1 MFGNLG
7 YFLLISLS
15 LSLFLSPSRRLHQHH
30 SIINPAAAL
39 ICWLFTVAHRCC
51 LPLSH
56 PAERSA
62 EAITHRLKH
71 LKRYQG
77 VVIQAF
83 KTARNLH
90 SENFTVARNQD
101 KVCLLLSLMLGESC
115 RQQPKRDRKPEVARQ
130 LENYVLLIPIMG
142 PSTGHLDW
150 SLSPNHLEPF
160 SVRFSDK
167 ETGIQNGL
175 LLATRTVQ
183 MNFVRCRTSV
193 SIPCVLCSEK
203 R

>member
-1 MFGNLG
+1 MKHLPLFGNLG
-7 YFLLISLS
+7 YFFLTSLS
-15 LSLFLSPSRRLHQHH
+15 LSFLSPSRRLHQHH

-77 VVIQAF
+77 AIVHVF

-90 SENFTVARNQD
+90 SENFTEARNRD
-101 KVCLLLSLMLGESC
+101 KVCLLLSLMLRESS

-130 LENYVLLIPIMG
+130 LEKYVHLIPSWEHLLDIWIG
-142 PSTGHLDW
+142 CSTQIIW
-150 SLSPNHLEPF
+150 SPF
-160 SVRFSDK
+160 
-167 ETGIQNGL
+167 L
-175 LLATRTVQ
+175 
-183 MNFVRCRTSV
+183 
-193 SIPCVLCSEK
+193 
-203 R
+203 